1 MRGSL
6 VASVACS
13 KYVGSTGEQ
22 PTALVAAWHQR
33 LFEIIYIYNMYIIHN
48 IFDMYNNI
56 NNIYIININIYI
68 YNYIYIL

>member
-33 LFEIIYIYNMYIIHN
+33 LFEIY
-48 IFDMYNNI
+48 
-56 NNIYIININIYI
+56 IYIIKIINIYI
-68 YNYIYIL
+68 VVSVEESQSVH

>member
-33 LFEIIYIYNMYIIHN
+33 LFEIYIYNK
-48 IFDMYNNI
+48 NNK
-56 NNIYIININIYI
+56 
-68 YNYIYIL
+68 YIYIVVSVEESQSVH